1 LTRVALTQNDG
12 LTVAALSGQ
21 LTLDEDALLAELA
34 GLLREQP
41 DALIVD
47 LTDLSIGSH
56 ESFQLFEELERMARD
71 AAIPLGFAGP

>member
-1 LTRVALTQNDG
+1 LTRVALTQTDG

-21 LTLDEDALLAELA
+21 LTIDDDALLAELA

-47 LTDLSIGSH
+47 LTDLAVSSH
-56 ESFQLFEELERMARD
+56 DTFGLFEELERMARD